1 MAWDGVERRRHKRYG
16 VRASTV
22 RYGSGGILSSLAN
35 LGQKYLILNISEG
48 GFKLI
53 TKDPMN
59 AGDKL
64 KLLIEASTINKTPL
78 KTRGRVVWV
87 SRSQT
92 QGVWHVGIEFTNIK
106 RKYEGIL
113 KTLVDSAVL
122 EKVDISTTMYLRE
135 IKRL

>member
-1 MAWDGVERRRHKRYG
+1 MAWDGVERRRFKRYG
-16 VRASTV
+16 VRSSTV
-22 RYGSGGILSSLAN
+22 RYGTGGILSSLAN
-35 LGQKYLILNISEG
+35 LGQKYLILNISEQ
-48 GFKLI
+48 GFKFI

-64 KLLIEASTINKTPL
+64 KLQIEAPTINKTPF
-78 KTRGRVVWV
+78 KAQGRVVWV
-87 SRSQT
+87 MRSQT
-92 QGVWHVGIEFTNIK
+92 QDVWHVGVEFTKIK
-106 RKYEGIL
+106 GKYEGIL

>member
-1 MAWDGVERRRHKRYG
+1 MAWDGVERRRFKRYG
-16 VRASTV
+16 VRSSTV
-22 RYGSGGILSSLAN
+22 RYGAGGILSSLAN
-35 LGQKYLILNISEG
+35 LGQKYLILNISEQ
-48 GFKLI
+48 GFKFI

-64 KLLIEASTINKTPL
+64 KLQIEAPTINKTPF
-78 KTRGRVVWV
+78 KAQGRVVWV
-87 SRSQT
+87 MRSQT
-92 QGVWHVGIEFTNIK
+92 QDVWHVGVEFTKIK
-106 RKYEGIL
+106 GKYEGIL

>member
-16 VRASTV
+16 VKSSTV
-22 RYGSGGILSSLAN
+22 RYSGGGVLSMLAN

-48 GFKLI
+48 GLKFI
-53 TKDPMN
+53 TKEPLN

-64 KLLIEASTINKTPL
+64 RLNIEAPTIIKAPV
-78 KTRGRVVWV
+78 KVKSHAVWV
-87 SRSQT
+87 KRSAT
-92 QGVWHVGIEFTNIK
+92 QDVWHVGVTFDKIK

-113 KTLVDSAVL
+113 KTLVDSAL
-122 EKVDISTTMYLRE
+122 MDKVDISTSMYLRE